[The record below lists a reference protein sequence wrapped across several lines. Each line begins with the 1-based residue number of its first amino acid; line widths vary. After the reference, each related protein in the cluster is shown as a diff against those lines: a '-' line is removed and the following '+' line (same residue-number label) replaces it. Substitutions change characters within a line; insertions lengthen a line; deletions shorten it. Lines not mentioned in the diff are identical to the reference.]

1 MFLVA
6 AAVLGIQLIEPY
18 LDMTYCHPQS
28 YEELIEMSK
37 ELYEDLQTTPT
48 SDILN
53 LDKLCFRFANKQLEM
68 EEFVDWDATLISSV
82 KEAVDH
88 YQEKVTTLL
97 SLLLPKLAHGF
108 FVQRGNIFLA
118 LETMIPQVR
127 C

>member
-1 MFLVA
+1 MC
-6 AAVLGIQLIEPY
+6 I
-18 LDMTYCHPQS
+18 
-28 YEELIEMSK
+28 
-37 ELYEDLQTTPT
+37 
-48 SDILN
+48 
-53 LDKLCFRFANKQLEM
+53 RFANKQPEM
-68 EEFVDWDATLISSV
+68 VEFLDWDAPLISV
-82 KEAVDH
+82 KEAMDH